1 MNPRHILPLLFLL
14 ATPVTSAED
23 AAAINFPRD
32 IRPIL
37 SENCFQCHGPDARA
51 RKGELR
57 LDIAG
62 EALGHDPPVLVAGQP
77 DNSVIW
83 KRISSQD
90 PDVRMPPPGSN
101 RQLTDR
107 QRELIRRWIAEGA
120 EFGDH
125 WSLVPPVRRPP
136 PVQTTGLGANVIDA
150 FILDRLKSA
159 GLTMSPMANRRTLLR
174 RLTFDLVG
182 LPPTEQELTMFLAD
196 TAPGS
201 WNRAVD
207 RLLNSPRFGEHM
219 AWNWLV
225 ASRYAD
231 TNGYQGDGT
240 RVMWP
245 WREWVIS
252 AFNDNLP
259 FNRFTIDQLAG
270 DLVPGTTPEQ
280 LVATGFNRNHPLN
293 GEGGRI
299 AEENR
304 VEYVLDRTDTTATVW
319 MALTLACAKCHD
331 HKFDPLSQKEYYRFS
346 AYFNSLDE
354 SGRVDRRG
362 NANPVA
368 RVTTRA
374 QQTQLHRID
383 SLIEQQRAILDR
395 PLDSLAIQRREW
407 LSRIRRQVSD
417 KMLQGWH
424 SLRPTKTRSRAGAQ
438 LKPQADHSLLVS
450 GKIAAVD
457 DYEVQTSVPPGPI
470 TGFRLEALTH
480 HSLGFQGPGRK
491 SNFVLTHFSVTV
503 HQAGA
508 KPYSLPFADVVADHS
523 EESWNVMGAIDP
535 SPTTGWGV
543 WDGVDETAQNRQAVF
558 RLKKTVN
565 ITTNSTLV
573 FRLKQQ
579 SRFKEHLLGRF
590 RISVT
595 GVPRPGLATD
605 TIPPAEILE
614 LVGKPADTLNAD
626 HRKRLAE
633 FHRGTTDQS
642 REAYRRHSIQRAARQ
657 RLESGM
663 IESMVMRD
671 RKTPRTTYVLNLAR
685 YDQPRDSEKL
695 AHGVPASLPALPKTA
710 PANRL
715 AMARWLV
722 DPGHPLTARVAVN
735 RLWQT
740 FFGTGLVKTS
750 EDFGSQ
756 GDPPSHPELLD
767 WLATEYIRTGWDT
780 KRMVRLLVTSSTY
793 RQSSSV
799 TPGQLEADPYNRL
812 LGRGPRHRLPA
823 HVIRD
828 QALAVSGLLVET
840 IGGPSVK
847 PYQPPGLWADFSF
860 GKIRYTAD
868 TGAKLYRRSLYTFW
882 RRSLGPP
889 NMFDE
894 GTRDVCHVTP
904 QRTNTPLHALTLL
917 NDVAFAE
924 SARVL
929 AERVLATPGDDAS
942 RLKRTFSLVLSRPPS
957 PEEMSLVISSLNRAR
972 RHYRAHPKDAGAFG
986 TVGSHSPRDGLDPI
1000 QVAAFGA
1007 VASVLLNSD
1016 EAITRE

>member
-136 PVQTTGLGANVIDA
+136 PVLTTGLGANVIDA

-182 LPPTEQELTMFLAD
+182 LPPTEQELTMFLDD

-395 PLDSLAIQRREW
+395 PLASLAIQRREW

-450 GKIAAVD
+450 GKMAAVD
-457 DYEVQTSVPPGPI
+457 DYEVQASVPPGPI

-543 WDGVDETAQNRQAVF
+543 WDGVDETAQDRQAVF

-695 AHGVPASLPALPKTA
+695 AHGVPASLPALPKAA

-894 GTRDVCHVTP
+894 GTRDVCHVKP

-917 NDVAFAE
+917 NDVAFVE

-942 RLKRTFSLVLSRPPS
+942 RLKRAFSLVLSRPPS

>member
-1 MNPRHILPLLFLL
+1 MNPRHILPLFFLL

-23 AAAINFPRD
+23 APAINFPRD

-136 PVQTTGLGANVIDA
+136 PVLTTGLGANVIDA

-182 LPPTEQELTMFLAD
+182 LPPTEQELTLFLAD

-407 LSRIRRQVSD
+407 ISRIRRQVSD

-424 SLRPTKTRSRAGAQ
+424 SLRPTKTKSRAGAQ

-450 GKIAAVD
+450 GKMAAVD
-457 DYEVQTSVPPGPI
+457 DYEVQASVPPGPI

-543 WDGVDETAQNRQAVF
+543 WDGVDETAQDRQAVF

-671 RKTPRTTYVLNLAR
+671 RKTPRNTYVLNLAR

-695 AHGVPASLPALPKTA
+695 AHGVPASLPALPKAA

-942 RLKRTFSLVLSRPPS
+942 RLKRAFSLVLSRPPS

>member
-182 LPPTEQELTMFLAD
+182 LPPTEQELTMFLDD

-395 PLDSLAIQRREW
+395 PLASLAIQRREW

-450 GKIAAVD
+450 GKMAAVD
-457 DYEVQTSVPPGPI
+457 DYEVQASVPPGPI

-695 AHGVPASLPALPKTA
+695 AHGVPASLPALPKAA

-894 GTRDVCHVTP
+894 GTRDVCHVKP

-917 NDVAFAE
+917 NDVAFVE

-942 RLKRTFSLVLSRPPS
+942 RLKRAFSLVLSRPPS

>member
-395 PLDSLAIQRREW
+395 PLASLAIQRREW

-450 GKIAAVD
+450 GKMAAVD
-457 DYEVQTSVPPGPI
+457 DYEVQASVPPGPI

-695 AHGVPASLPALPKTA
+695 AHGVPASLPALPKAA

-894 GTRDVCHVTP
+894 GTRDVCHVKP

-917 NDVAFAE
+917 NDVAFVE

-942 RLKRTFSLVLSRPPS
+942 RLKRAFSLVLSRPPS